1 MRKHFFLHPGIW
13 DVVENGMQCVDSD
26 NGNFNAI
33 HVQEMIHKN
42 IQATI
47 MLLASL
53 LGMNITRLVAWTTQ
67 RKYGCRGFLELGDN
81 KICV

>member
-53 LGMNITRLVAWTTQ
+53 LGMNITRLVAWTTEASPILWDSNVIQ
-67 RKYGCRGFLELGDN
+67 LLVPRG
-81 KICV
+81 